1 MIGASIQTRN
11 ESFRQH
17 RESGRLGE
25 QQQRVMRLF
34 HSMDAARDYSS
45 KEVAEALH
53 IERSSAV
60 ARLNE
65 LEALGYLEW
74 AEPRLCRF
82 TGRKV
87 TPLRLPKP
95 QRELF

>member
-11 ESFRQH
+11 EAFRAH
-17 RESGRLGE
+17 RDSGRLGE

-74 AEPRLCRF
+74 AEPRLCSYTQR
-82 TGRKV
+82 RV
-87 TPLRLPKP
+87 TPLRLAKS